1 MFKAK
6 HMDIINIFSYL
17 GFSEN
22 QLSNFH
28 YKHVECFV
36 TIPMHYTLVLDGQF
50 ISVCLGTQCICPPWV
65 HYHMYHSLLKS

>member
-50 ISVCLGTQCICPPWV
+50 ISVCLGTHAYAHPGSILICIIHC
-65 HYHMYHSLLKS
+65 